1 VSRGEN
7 DILASIFTEQEVK
20 ATIFQMEH
28 NKAPGSDGFPVEFY
42 QVLWEI
48 IKMDLMDLF
57 HEFHKGDLPLFSL
70 NFGII
75 TLLPKE
81 KEAKQIQQFKPI
93 CLLNESFK
101 IVTKVMTN
109 RMALVAQKI
118 LRPYKTTFM
127 SGRKTMDGAIIL
139 HETIHEMRRNKLDSV
154 ILNLDFEKAYDKV
167 NWSFLQQMLRMKG
180 FPQYG
185 VNGLTKLC
193 EGRVLA
199 SR

>member
-81 KEAKQIQQFKPI
+81 KEAKQIQQFRPI

-127 SGRKTMDGAIIL
+127 SGRKIMDGAIIL

-167 NWSFLQQMLRMKG
+167 N
-180 FPQYG
+180 
-185 VNGLTKLC
+185 
-193 EGRVLA
+193 
-199 SR
+199 